1 MIWTAWN
8 NSKHH
13 STGAG
18 YGFKVNATN
27 RDQYFSRL
35 WRTVI
40 IELPAKPGPVIAEA
54 NVAKKSFWSPECR
67 ELISKAIGRWMLH
80 EGYAPWPEGAP
91 PKFEVEPSG
100 ERRFR
105 VKSQVA
111 A

>member
-18 YGFKVNATN
+18 YGFKVDPSD
-27 RDQYFSRL
+27 RDRYFSQH
-35 WRTVI
+35 WATVV
-40 IELPAKPGPVIAEA
+40 IELPTRSGLVPAEA
-54 NVAKKSFWSPECR
+54 NILKKSFWGPQCR
-67 ELISKAIGRWMLH
+67 ELITQLIGRWLLD
-80 EGYAPWPEGAP
+80 EGYAPWPDGRP
-91 PKFEVEPSG
+91 PKFEVEPAG

-105 VKSQVA
+105 VKSRVA